1 MIDIIAEAITSLQN
15 ESSSYSEG
23 VQIWMKVMGFS
34 FLASLLFVRKK
45 VAARWLL
52 AALVL
57 NILGLITGKVL
68 FPNESRTMIG
78 TYVHL
83 IFWPPILWA
92 VWRTCRH
99 QSLSQHF
106 QTRPDSFYMV
116 WLLWACG
123 LIVISLVFDARTL
136 IV

>member
-1 MIDIIAEAITSLQN
+1 MIDLIAQAITSLQL

-23 VQIWMKVMGFS
+23 VQTWMKVMGFS
-34 FLASLLFVRKK
+34 FLASLLFVRNK
-45 VAARWLL
+45 VAARWIL

-57 NILGLITGKVL
+57 NILGLISGKIL
-68 FPNESRTMIG
+68 FPGESRTMIG

-83 IFWPPILWA
+83 VFWPPILCA

-99 QSLSQHF
+99 HSLSQHF
-106 QTRPDSFYMV
+106 QTRFDGFHTV
-116 WLLWACG
+116 WLIWACS
-123 LIVISLVFDARTL
+123 LMAISLVFDARTL